1 MGLPENTNSQ
11 FISWC
16 LTTLFNKG
24 LQGTATNLWVKKTE
38 IAAFPK
44 SEGILSVSLLL
55 DCNMLCSSRA
65 GNVSQAH
72 ENRLGLL
79 TAHVHGTHKPL
90 SATHSPSHP
99 TAAPT
104 QVRGKKNCGEKISP
118 QALNPAALVLHRHT
132 SDSPFYLC
140 TLPLF
145 TTALISVHVFSWS
158 FLTPLPLP
166 FPCPV
171 LIVAYKSSK
180 LFHAREIPD

>member
-1 MGLPENTNSQ
+1 MILEHSLSISAPSSGFHISVPTWKQGSYRFTSPDGVQNTCKITEGSPGSCSQKKIRVGLPENTNSQ

-44 SEGILSVSLLL
+44 SEGILSGSLLL

-104 QVRGKKNCGEKISP
+104 QVRGKKNCGEKP
-118 QALNPAALVLHRHT
+118 
-132 SDSPFYLC
+132 
-140 TLPLF
+140 
-145 TTALISVHVFSWS
+145 VH
-158 FLTPLPLP
+158 
-166 FPCPV
+166 
-171 LIVAYKSSK
+171 K
-180 LFHAREIPD
+180 H